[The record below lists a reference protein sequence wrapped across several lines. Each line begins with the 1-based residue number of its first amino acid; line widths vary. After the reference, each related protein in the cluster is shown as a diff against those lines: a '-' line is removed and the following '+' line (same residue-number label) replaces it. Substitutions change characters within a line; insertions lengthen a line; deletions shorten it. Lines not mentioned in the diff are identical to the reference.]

1 MVSST
6 VAHGEVAAVAADL
19 LATSDRTSA
28 HRSGEG
34 LGDLHGTSHPCCL
47 SVHHPQRH
55 LQSTVLLQSGKQR
68 SAEPGPI
75 CIWRCKVTEFD

>member
-6 VAHGEVAAVAADL
+6 VAHGEVAAVAAVGDL

-47 SVHHPQRH
+47 NLHHPQLH
-55 LQSTVLLQSGKQR
+55 LQSKSSLQARPS
-68 SAEPGPI
+68 
-75 CIWRCKVTEFD
+75 